1 MAFYMKVH
9 GENPK
14 NTSLKALFPKNSPET
29 LHRGVLGGGS
39 AGVAP
44 GCLVI
49 LGRLRCRGGIGCS
62 ASNKSLHYVF
72 HQRCERV
79 S

>member
-14 NTSLKALFPKNSPET
+14 NTPLKPLFPKNSPET
-29 LHRGVLGGGS
+29 LHRGVLGGGL

-44 GCLVI
+44 RRLHLED
-49 LGRLRCRGGIGCS
+49 LGSHVGEKHGAEGVREVLGQIDYPY
-62 ASNKSLHYVF
+62 AM
-72 HQRCERV
+72 
-79 S
+79 